1 MDDTLH
7 HACSCLTSMKQ
18 SIKLVILFFI
28 CFFITHEIVLISD
41 GLTDENIHSEL
52 AVIFGNTVN
61 EDGSPSPRLKARLDK
76 AIELFKNRKVKKL
89 CVSGGLGKEGHYE
102 GTKMAEYLLSNGIPS
117 SNIFIDNQGKNTHA
131 TALNVREMF
140 PEIESI
146 VVVTQYH
153 HVLRAKLAFEQIGI
167 KNVSGAHAN
176 YWEMRDFYACTRE
189 FFAYYS
195 YLITF

>member
-1 MDDTLH
+1 MDDALH
-7 HACSCLTSMKQ
+7 HARSCLIPMKQ
-18 SIKLVILFFI
+18 SIKLAILFLL

-76 AIELFKNRKVKKL
+76 AIELFKSRQVKKL

-102 GTKMAEYLLSNGIPS
+102 GTKMAEYLLSHGIPRS
-117 SNIFIDNQGKNTHA
+117 TIFIDNQGKNTRA
-131 TALNVREMF
+131 TALNVQKMF
-140 PEIESI
+140 PETESI

-167 KNVSGAHAN
+167 QDVSGAHAT

-195 YLITF
+195 YLLTF

>member
-7 HACSCLTSMKQ
+7 HARSCLISMKQ
-18 SIKLVILFFI
+18 IIKLVILFFL

-41 GLTDENIHSEL
+41 GLNDESTHSEL

-102 GTKMAEYLLSNGIPS
+102 GAKMAEYLISQGIPTN
-117 SNIFIDNQGKNTHA
+117 NIFIDNQGNNTRA
-131 TALNVREMF
+131 TALNVRKMF
-140 PEIESI
+140 PETESI

-153 HVLRAKLAFEQIGI
+153 HVLRTKLAFEQIGI
-167 KNVSGAHAN
+167 QDVSGAHPT

-195 YLITF
+195 YLIKY